1 MNHPQKLFL
10 LTTLLLIM
18 FMGLVIESMAQGGR
32 RVIQFSGVVVGEDSI
47 SGVSGVHIYVPKA
60 GRGTTSNP
68 YGYYSMPVLPGD
80 SIVVSAVGYQKQSLI
95 IPGDQGDKITV
106 IIELLPDTT
115 MLPEISIFPYPT
127 EELFKKAILA
137 YELPYQEDLDNMQRS
152 LGDELLRRMYGNEP
166 MSAGANHRYYMDQQ
180 MLAVQD
186 RYQPRSI
193 PLLNPFAWAQF
204 IKSIKRGDLKNK
216 N

>member
-1 MNHPQKLFL
+1 MINLLKYVFVAALFIIL
-10 LTTLLLIM
+10 MTE
-18 FMGLVIESMAQGGR
+18 VNVDAQAQGGR
-32 RVIQFSGVVVGEDSI
+32 RVIQFSGIVVGEDSI

-68 YGYYSMPVLPGD
+68 YGYYSMPVLPND
-80 SIVVSAVGYQKQSLI
+80 SVVVSAVGYEKQSLI
-95 IPGDQGDKITV
+95 IPEDQGDKITV

-115 MLPEISIFPYPT
+115 MLPEITIFPYPT

-180 MLAVQD
+180 MLSVQD

-193 PLLNPFAWAQF
+193 PLLNPFAWAEF

-216 N
+216 

>member
-1 MNHPQKLFL
+1 MSRLQKFTFLSSFL
-10 LTTLLLIM
+10 LIFL
-18 FMGLVIESMAQGGR
+18 FGSVSESLAQGGR

-47 SGVSGVHIYVPKA
+47 SGVPGVHIYVPKA

-80 SIVVSAVGYQKQSLI
+80 SIVVSAVGYQKQSLV
-95 IPGDQGDKITV
+95 IPEDQGDKLTV

-152 LGDELLRRMYGNEP
+152 LGEELLRRMYGNEP